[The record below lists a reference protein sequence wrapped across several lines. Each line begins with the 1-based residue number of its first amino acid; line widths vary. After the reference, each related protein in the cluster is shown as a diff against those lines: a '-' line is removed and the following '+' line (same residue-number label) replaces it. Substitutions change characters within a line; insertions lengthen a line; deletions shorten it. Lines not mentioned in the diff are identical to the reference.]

1 MLPSPA
7 NMHNNDAKKFFERIP
22 NIVYPKRS
30 RLAHLHG
37 LPKTH
42 RQQLSLA

>member
-1 MLPSPA
+1 MLPSPV
-7 NMHNNDAKKFFERIP
+7 NMHDIDVKKYFERIP

-30 RLAHLHG
+30 RLAHPHG

-42 RQQLSLA
+42 RQQISLA